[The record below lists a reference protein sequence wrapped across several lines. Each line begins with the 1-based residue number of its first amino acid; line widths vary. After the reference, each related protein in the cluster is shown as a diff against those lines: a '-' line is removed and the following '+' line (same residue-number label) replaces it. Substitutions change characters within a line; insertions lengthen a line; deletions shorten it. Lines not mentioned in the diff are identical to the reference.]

1 MNFFDTAFENFAKNK
16 PVSVMVRA
24 TLENTLSAKRLD
36 DVFDRH
42 AQQQYTGELLFS
54 TVAELMGEVVL
65 RIQPTINFAWRE
77 RKDEIGVTVKSVYDK
92 LSGIEAV
99 VSRAMV
105 RETAKRKA
113 AIIRQLGC
121 LPKPLVS
128 GYRTKIIDGNHLRHT
143 DSRIGPLREVNVA
156 PLPGK
161 SLVILDPRLRLA
173 IDVIPCLDGHAQ
185 ERSLLGEALEIVE
198 KNDLWI
204 GDRNFC
210 TVDYLFGIAE
220 RKARF
225 VIRQHG
231 NLPFELKGRRRL
243 MDETETGRVYQ
254 QTMSV
259 TDSEGKT
266 REFRRIEIRL
276 KEPTRDGDEVVFLVS
291 SLPGRISAAAIA
303 DSYRKRWKIETAFQE
318 MAENLVG
325 EIETL
330 GYPKAALFGFCMA
343 LVSYNLMSVVR
354 AAVASQHG
362 DEAAETFSTYYACH
376 EVSQTT
382 EGMSVVLPPK
392 YWQERYGRLTPTQM
406 AAELSQLA
414 AQTSLSKYRK
424 NKSRTNGQRKPDH
437 PTSQRLTADMRQQ

>member
-121 LPKPLVS
+121 LPKPVVS

-185 ERSLLGEALEIVE
+185 ERSLLGEALEI
-198 KNDLWI
+198 
-204 GDRNFC
+204 
-210 TVDYLFGIAE
+210 
-220 RKARF
+220 
-225 VIRQHG
+225 
-231 NLPFELKGRRRL
+231 
-243 MDETETGRVYQ
+243 
-254 QTMSV
+254 
-259 TDSEGKT
+259 
-266 REFRRIEIRL
+266 
-276 KEPTRDGDEVVFLVS
+276 
-291 SLPGRISAAAIA
+291 
-303 DSYRKRWKIETAFQE
+303 ETAFQE
-318 MAENLVG
+318 MAENLEG

-414 AQTSLSKYRK
+414 AQISLSKYRK
-424 NKSRTNGQRKPDH
+424 NKWITKARPPDKPKTNRRH
-437 PTSQRLTADMRQQ
+437 ASTMRILVEPTKLKAAGKN